1 MKSVS
6 QFLGF
11 LLLTVVAANNDTD
24 TDASPPALP
33 PPLPPPDSNTTG
45 LSGGAIA
52 GIIAGV
58 VVGLGALGALAY
70 FLVFREGAQYGS
82 VVYGISAATGN
93 RASTARKLGE
103 NNLPM
108 MAMRVND
115 DDNL

>member
-24 TDASPPALP
+24 TDT
-33 PPLPPPDSNTTG
+33 NTTG

-70 FLVFREGAQYGS
+70 FLVFAEGARYGS
-82 VVYGISAATGN
+82 LVYGSSAATGQP
-93 RASTARKLGE
+93 ASTARKLGE